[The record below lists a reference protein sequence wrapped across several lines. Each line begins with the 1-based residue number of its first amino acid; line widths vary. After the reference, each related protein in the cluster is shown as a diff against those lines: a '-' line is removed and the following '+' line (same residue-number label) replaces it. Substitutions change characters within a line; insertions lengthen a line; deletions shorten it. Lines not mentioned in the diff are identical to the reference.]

1 MCEVSMQH
9 NVKGKTRNLL
19 GKLGLLLA
27 GLAIAEVS
35 LQLVVYLAPLKFRIV
50 LTEATSYDFRD
61 ENIGW
66 QRRFLARYGKLD
78 QEAIPMSQNEYAT
91 HPILGWMPQ
100 PDLSITNSIGQ
111 TYTTNSR
118 GFRSRHEFERNADKY
133 TVLVVGDSFTYGS
146 WADDTEVWPT
156 LLEGL
161 DPEIN
166 LLNFGV
172 AGYGVDQMLLMLE
185 RQIEE
190 FSPDLV
196 IAAFIS
202 DDLHRSTLCFRD
214 YWKPM
219 YVIQNSDL
227 VLTNTPVPELA
238 EGVSLARENVH
249 QMYRL
254 TRLNWLRITGLA
266 TNMISRLNQP
276 SRSDANQ
283 GERELNRRIFE
294 AMLELC
300 RGHDAQLLLLY
311 LPEGKEL
318 VDGSFETRGERFL
331 ADFAATHEVESL
343 NPRSHFLAKKQRYS
357 PGHYRHPGALVVA
370 EAVYDSI
377 SRLPSYRHRATEY
390 RRAE

>member
-1 MCEVSMQH
+1 MQH
-9 NVKGKTRNLL
+9 GVKGKTRNLL

-27 GLAIAEVS
+27 GLVVAEVS
-35 LQLVVYLAPLKFRIV
+35 LQLVVYLAPLKFRTV
-50 LTEATSYDFRD
+50 LAEATSCDFRD

-78 QEAIPMSQNEYAT
+78 QEAIPMSQNEYVT
-91 HPILGWMPQ
+91 HPVLGWVPKSN
-100 PDLSITNSIGQ
+100 LSITNSIGQ

-118 GFRSRHEFERNADKY
+118 GFRSRHEFERRPDRY

-146 WADDTEVWPT
+146 WADDTEVWPA
-156 LLEGL
+156 LLESL
-161 DPEIN
+161 DTEIN

-172 AGYGVDQMLLMLE
+172 AGYGVDQMSLMLE
-185 RQIEE
+185 MQIEE
-190 FSPDLV
+190 FEPDLV
-196 IAAFIS
+196 IVAFIS
-202 DDLHRSTLCFRD
+202 DDLHRSTLRFRD

-219 YVIQNSDL
+219 YVIQDDNL

-238 EGVSLARENVH
+238 EGVTRAQENVRQIH
-249 QMYRL
+249 RL

-266 TNMISRLNQP
+266 TNMASRLNQP
-276 SRSDANQ
+276 SQSDANQ

-343 NPRSHFLAKKQRYS
+343 NPRSHFLAKKQGYS
-357 PGHYRHPGALVVA
+357 PGHYRYPGALVVA
-370 EAVYDSI
+370 QAVHGSI
-377 SRLPSYRHRATEY
+377 RGLPSCRHWATEH
-390 RRAE
+390 RRVR

>member
-1 MCEVSMQH
+1 MQH
-9 NVKGKTRNLL
+9 GGKRITGNVI

-27 GLAIAEVS
+27 GLVVAEAS
-35 LQLVVYLAPLKFRIV
+35 LQVLVYLAPMKFRTA

-78 QEAIPMSQNEYAT
+78 QQSIPMSQNEYVT
-91 HPILGWMPQ
+91 HPVLGWMPK
-100 PDLSITNSIGQ
+100 PNLSITNSIGQ

-118 GFRSRHEFERNADKY
+118 GFRSPHEFERSADKY

-172 AGYGVDQMLLMLE
+172 AGFGVDQMSLMLE
-185 RQIEE
+185 MQIEE
-190 FSPDLV
+190 FAPDLV

-202 DDLHRSTLCFRD
+202 DDLHRTTLCFRD

-219 YVIQNSDL
+219 YVIQNNDL
-227 VLTNTPVPELA
+227 VLTNTPIPELA
-238 EGVSLARENVH
+238 EGVSLARENVR
-249 QMYRL
+249 QMHRM
-254 TRLNWLRITGLA
+254 TRLNWLKVTGLT
-266 TNMISRLNQP
+266 TNMISRLRQP
-276 SRSDANQ
+276 PRSEFNHA
-283 GERELNRRIFE
+283 GRPLNRRIFE
-294 AMLELC
+294 KMLALC
-300 RGHDAQLLLLY
+300 RSHDAQLLMLY

-318 VDGSFETRGERFL
+318 VDGSFETRGGRFL
-331 ADFAATHEVESL
+331 ADFSATHKVESL
-343 NPRSHFLAKKQRYS
+343 NPRSNFLAKKQRYS
-357 PGHYRHPGALVVA
+357 GGHYRYPGAMVVA
-370 EAVYDSI
+370 EAVFDSI
-377 SRLPSYRHRATEY
+377 RGLPSYRNWRSE
-390 RRAE
+390 AETRPLP